1 MIKIVIIIL
10 KDFQILP
17 KISII
22 FSLRLTEE
30 GKKVKIEAEDG
41 DFYDD
46 IPTALQGYVA
56 AIYEAEDTDE

>member
-1 MIKIVIIIL
+1 MNY
-10 KDFQILP
+10 F
-17 KISII
+17 
-22 FSLRLTEE
+22 LRLTEE

>member
-1 MIKIVIIIL
+1 MIIL
-10 KDFQILP
+10 STWFQKNL
-17 KISII
+17 KIYLKVWII
-22 FSLRLTEE
+22 FLRLTEE
-30 GKKVKIEAEDG
+30 DKKVKIETEDG